1 MRSELQWG
9 AARLC
14 AERHVRPS
22 SRLWKRLSKG
32 SANVTLQRT
41 CKGGLDVN
49 PEVKTG
55 GEKIG
60 YKPWPARSQSGMKP
74 SGS

>member
-1 MRSELQWG
+1 MEIKY
-9 AARLC
+9 LC
-14 AERHVRPS
+14 LEIRA
-22 SRLWKRLSKG
+22 G
-32 SANVTLQRT
+32 RT

-60 YKPWPARSQSGMKP
+60 YKPWPAPSQSGMKP